1 MLSTLITHKSPL
13 VTINIIEN
21 HVFGLNDAYDEQTAI
36 KAITNEFKRDKIP
49 PRPLD
54 NQVPEVLKAIVKKY
68 NYLVFSFQF
77 WRERKEPEKVIKLG
91 SDLISSSKWN
101 FTQNEIRFE
110 NRVNIF

>member
-1 MLSTLITHKSPL
+1 MVIYTLITHKSPL

-49 PRPLD
+49 PRPLN

-68 NYLVFSFQF
+68 NYLIFHYSY
-77 WRERKEPEKVIKLG
+77 
-91 SDLISSSKWN
+91 S
-101 FTQNEIRFE
+101 EIL
-110 NRVNIF
+110 